1 MIIPRFWK
9 VLIRF
14 LRGVPAA
21 GVDWN
26 RVFDLSEVVGRQ
38 GPQRMAAEN
47 ITLYKGLG
55 IALEDIAVAAQVYFQ
70 AIERGFGLELP
81 LLS

>member
-1 MIIPRFWK
+1 
-9 VLIRF
+9 
-14 LRGVPAA
+14 
-21 GVDWN
+21 
-26 RVFDLSEVVGRQ
+26 
-38 GPQRMAAEN
+38 MAAEN